1 MDNIDFKII
10 KRLMQDGRITWSE
23 LGSWLGMSAPAI
35 ADRVRRME
43 ENGTIKNF
51 SVNINPASIG
61 CNVTAFVYV
70 ILEHPR
76 ARPPFLQLVQDCE
89 AIQEC
94 YHMAGEEDYCLKV
107 KVANLAELESLISDR
122 IKGID
127 GVIKTRTTIALSC
140 IKETNALPVYVKFD

>member
-1 MDNIDFKII
+1 MDDIDLKII
-10 KRLMQDGRITWSE
+10 QKLMADGRTTWSE

-43 ENGTIKNF
+43 ESGTIKNF

-76 ARPPFLQLVQDCE
+76 VRPPFLQLVQDCE

-107 KVANLAELESLISDR
+107 QVANLGDLEKLISEKL
-122 IKGID
+122 KGVS
-127 GVIKTRTTIALSC
+127 GVVKTRTTIALSC
-140 IKETNALPVYVKFD
+140 VKETNALPIYVNI